1 MFACMAI
8 VDQVF
13 GRVNAEYTFSLL
25 VDTIVVLEEIARD
38 ATAIQIAR
46 FDESVKLALLHCH

>member
-46 FDESVKLALLHCH
+46 FDESIKLALLHCH